1 MSGGEQD
8 GAVQQHDLLGAYA
21 VDALDDLERRAFERH
36 LAGCDE
42 CARELPGLLATA
54 AAIGAA
60 EAAPP
65 PVALRERVLAAATAT
80 GQERA
85 EPDAAAPVAI
95 ARRRRAALRWMPAA
109 AGVLLLATTGL
120 GVGLAVTSSRL
131 DDARQ
136 EAGELRR
143 TLEELTVARSMEIP
157 SGGRLEVTTG
167 AGAAMVRL
175 AGVADPARGRT
186 YQLWL
191 VPASGDPVPSVLL
204 PDGDTV
210 AYVERM
216 GEPAA
221 LALTS
226 EPAGGSPAPTTQPL
240 AVLPMEGG
248 V

>member
-1 MSGGEQD
+1 MSAGPQD
-8 GAVQQHDLLGAYA
+8 AGVPQHDLLGAYA

-36 LAGCDE
+36 LAGCAE

-65 PVALRERVLAAATAT
+65 PGALRERVLAAAAAT
-80 GQERA
+80 PQERILA
-85 EPDAAAPVAI
+85 TAAVPVPSPRRSRWT
-95 ARRRRAALRWMPAA
+95 ARWPAA
-109 AGVLLLATTGL
+109 AASLLLLASAGL

-143 TLEELTVARSMEIP
+143 TLDELTVARSMEIP
-157 SGGRLEVTTG
+157 SGGRLEVTSG

-175 AGVADPARGRT
+175 AGVSDPAQGMT

-191 VPASGDPVPSVLL
+191 VPAAGDPVPSVLL
-204 PDGDTV
+204 PDGDTT
-210 AYVERM
+210 AYVEQM
-216 GEPAA
+216 GEAA
-221 LALTS
+221 AVAVTM
-226 EPAGGSPAPTTQPL
+226 EPQGGSTAPTTEPL
-240 AVLPMEGG
+240 AVLPLQGG
-248 V
+248 A